1 MTMHSQEWITNACW
15 SCCFIDRVVLV
26 QHLRNVRGLQAVVEG
41 SVVPYVAL
49 QRGSGC
55 QHVVLSPA
63 DSSQKG
69 AEPPAGAICIPDKA
83 IHHPHCSAQFKVLL
97 QTA

>member
-1 MTMHSQEWITNACW
+1 MHVGAVSVTL
-15 SCCFIDRVVLV
+15 CCFIDHVVLV

-83 IHHPHCSAQFKVLL
+83 IHHSHCSAQFKVLL